1 MTIAAA
7 AFSFRRAAAAA
18 LVALAALAPLSGCT
32 PVGVAVGAGAMAGSA
47 ALEER
52 GLEQAVRDEA
62 DEIGIKKR
70 LADYRFDTFR
80 RVNVDVYE
88 GRVLLTGVVP
98 EPDDRVEAVRVA
110 WATGGIVDVVNE
122 VLIGEGIGVIDT
134 TADIRITS
142 ELRAKITFD
151 ADVKAVNY
159 NLQAVGGTLYL
170 FGVAQSRAEIAR
182 VEAHARTIPNVRRIV
197 SHMLLKDG
205 ERRASLLEALAAEL
219 AKPDAADSEE
229 DAPPAEPTS

>member
-1 MTIAAA
+1 MTTMFFAPATL
-7 AFSFRRAAAAA
+7 RAAA
-18 LVALAALAPLSGCT
+18 VALAALAALPLLGGCT

-47 ALEER
+47 AMEER

-62 DEIGIKKR
+62 DEIGVKKR
-70 LADYRFDTFR
+70 LADYSFDTFR

-88 GRVLLTGVVP
+88 GRVLLTGIVP

-110 WATGGIVDVVNE
+110 WATDGIVDVVNE
-122 VLIGEGIGVIDT
+122 VLIGEGVGTIDT

-170 FGVAQSRAEIAR
+170 FGVAQSQAEIAR

-205 ERRASLLEALAAEL
+205 ARRATLLAALEAEL
-219 AKPDAADSEE
+219 NKPDAPDETP
-229 DAPPAEPTS
+229 APEPSS